1 MQTFLQLVA
10 DDLRQRTGGNFA
22 HTLVV
27 FPGKRASL
35 FLDEYLA
42 KDSTPLWSPRYTTI
56 SELFRLFC
64 PLAPADPIETACR
77 IHRIYTEVTKTQG
90 GTPDTLDRFYGWA
103 ERLLADFDDVDK
115 ALVDARSLFINIGD
129 LQEIEAKDFLNEQQ
143 REVLSQFFKDF
154 DPQHSSTIR
163 DRFLQLWRGMPEIY
177 DRLQKELE
185 SEGLAYSGMLHRR
198 AVENLENGTASLP
211 QEVDC
216 VAIVGFNVLSAVER
230 KLFKLLTKETKT
242 LFYWDYDTFYVG
254 ENGPIEMEMNEA
266 GYFMRQN
273 LHDFPNALQKEAFSN
288 LMQPKQINFVSATSN
303 NAQARFISPWLKK
316 NLTADARQTAVVL
329 CEEDLLQPVLH
340 ALPEQVKSINITKGY
355 PLAATD
361 SYAVCMR
368 QAEVLEKEGKDALQF
383 VKELQDSVGK
393 KEEEGENQESV
404 KNDTIDILEQ
414 EARFQI
420 FTILE
425 RFAHLVETGTLN
437 VSIPT
442 LRRLIKQVLRR
453 QSVPFHGEPVEGL
466 QIMGMLETRCLDFE
480 SVLIL
485 SADDNHLPR
494 AEADNSFIP
503 YFLRKAYGLN
513 TKRHNAAVYAY
524 YFYRLLSRAKNV
536 AAVWSVGGDGTQGG
550 EMSRFMTQLLI
561 EAPGL
566 HIKRTTLQAQ
576 STPTAHQPISIPKP
590 ANIVEKLGSLSPSA
604 LNEYLDCP
612 AKFFFRRI
620 SNIKAWE
627 EPTEGLA
634 ANHFGSIFHRAA
646 EFIYKYLSNNKQKPV
661 YSTDISKLLS
671 NTSIVKQYIKDAFD
685 DVKMKEKTLVGELK
699 DYPVENEV
707 LLRMIKDLLRTDE
720 KLSRIVLI
728 MMEEKQNTSLV
739 IKTSNGEQK
748 ITINGYIDRLD
759 QITDASGNELVRV
772 LDYKTGTQKSQETF
786 NTVDELFKRDPKRA
800 RNTFQTFIYSLTVE
814 NTTELPLRP
823 ALHYTANAHKP
834 DYDSY
839 VKLGKDKLDNIRPLL
854 KEFRALLTEL
864 VEEICDTEQP
874 FVARPSETVC
884 SHCHYKHI
892 CLH

>member
-1 MQTFLQLVA
+1 MHTFLQLVA
-10 DDLRQRTGGNFA
+10 DDLRKRTGGNFA
-22 HTLVV
+22 RTLVV

-56 SELFRLFC
+56 SEFFRLFC

-77 IHRIYTEVTKTQG
+77 IHRLYSEVTKEQG
-90 GTPDTLDRFYGWA
+90 ETPDTLDRFYGWA
-103 ERLLADFDDVDK
+103 ERLLADFDDIDK
-115 ALVDARSLFINIGD
+115 ALVDAQSLFVNIGD
-129 LQEIEAKDFLNEQQ
+129 LQEIDSKDFLSENQ
-143 REVLSQFFKDF
+143 REVLRQFFKDF
-154 DPQHSSTIR
+154 DIDHQSHIR
-163 DRFLQLWRGMPEIY
+163 KRYLLLWRGMPEIY
-177 DRLQKELE
+177 SCLQKELE
-185 SEGLAYSGMLHRR
+185 SEGLAYPGMLHRR
-198 AVENLENGTASLP
+198 AVENLENGSASLP
-211 QEVDC
+211 PEVER

-230 KLFKLLTKETKT
+230 KLFKLLTKETET
-242 LFYWDYDTFYVG
+242 LFYWDYDTFYTG
-254 ENGPIEMEMNEA
+254 ENGPIETELNEA
-266 GYFMRQN
+266 GYFMSQN
-273 LHDFPNALQKEAFSN
+273 LRDFPNALPKDAFSN
-288 LMQPKQINFVSATSN
+288 LLQPKQIKFVSATSN
-303 NAQARFISPWLKK
+303 NAQARFISPWLEKH
-316 NLTADARQTAVVL
+316 LTADARQTAVVL
-329 CEEDLLQPVLH
+329 CDENLLQPVLH
-340 ALPEQVKSINITKGY
+340 ALPQQVKSINITKGY

-368 QAEVLEKEGKDALQF
+368 QAEDLEKQGTDALQF
-383 VKELQDSVGK
+383 VKKLQETVGK
-393 KEEEGENQESV
+393 RDETKESV

-425 RFAHLVETGTLN
+425 RFAHLVESGTLKVTIN
-437 VSIPT
+437 T

-503 YFLRKAYGLN
+503 YFLRNAYGLN
-513 TKRHNAAVYAY
+513 TRRHNAAVYAY
-524 YFYRLLSRAKNV
+524 YFHRLLARAKNV
-536 AAVWSVGGDGTQGG
+536 AAVWSTGGSEGTQGG

-561 EAPGL
+561 EAPEL
-566 HIKRTTLQAQ
+566 HIQQTTIQAQ
-576 STPTAHQPISIPKP
+576 SAPTAHKPLSIPKP

-634 ANHFGSIFHRAA
+634 ANHFGSIFHKAA
-646 EFIYKYLSNNKQKPV
+646 ELIYKYLSNNKQKPV
-661 YSTDISKLLS
+661 FSTDISELLS
-671 NTSIVKQYIKDAFD
+671 NTSEIKQYIEDAFNI
-685 DVKMKEKTLVGELK
+685 VKEDEKTLQGELK

-707 LLRMIKDLLRTDE
+707 LLRMIKDLLRSDE
-720 KLSRIVLI
+720 KLSRIELI
-728 MMEEKQNTSLV
+728 IMEDKQDTSLV
-739 IKTSNGEQK
+739 IKPNNVEHK
-748 ITINGYIDRLD
+748 ITISGYIDRLD

-772 LDYKTGTQKSQETF
+772 LDYKTGTQKSQEKF

-800 RNTFQTFIYSLTVE
+800 RNIFQTFIYSLTVE
-814 NTTELPLRP
+814 NATELPLRP

-839 VKLGKDKLDNIRPLL
+839 VELGKDKLDNIRPLL
-854 KEFRALLTEL
+854 DEFRVLLTGL
-864 VEEICDTEQP
+864 VEEICDAEQP